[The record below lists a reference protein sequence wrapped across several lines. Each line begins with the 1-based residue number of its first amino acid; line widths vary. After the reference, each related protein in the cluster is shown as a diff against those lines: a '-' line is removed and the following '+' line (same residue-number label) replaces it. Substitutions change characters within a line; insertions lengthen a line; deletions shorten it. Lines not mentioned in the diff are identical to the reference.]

1 MKQTTP
7 LRFNYEFSRV
17 YKRGRYLTGTFVVV
31 HFLKRRQAGGNNR
44 LGVTASRQVQGSVR
58 RNRLKRLIR
67 ESYRL
72 QEEKLAT
79 GFDLIIT
86 GRQTEP
92 MPTFAQIDQELGRI
106 LRRAGVYR
114 KPEDGFGEKTCSP
127 ER

>member
-31 HFLKRRQAGGNNR
+31 HFLKRRQGPDKNR
-44 LGVTASRQVQGSVR
+44 FGVTASRGVQGSVR

-72 QEEKLAT
+72 QEEQLET
-79 GFDLIIT
+79 GYDLIVT
-86 GRQTEP
+86 GRQTDP
-92 MPTFAQIDQELGRI
+92 MPTFAQLDRELGRI
-106 LRRAGVYR
+106 LRRAGIR
-114 KPEDGFGEKTCSP
+114 RPAEDGSGEKP
-127 ER
+127 